1 MAKKKKKK
9 GKPTIARCS
18 NCAFERQY
26 ERRFVFSD
34 NPHFYCGRLQEP
46 LTLWQKVANF
56 FSPTFL
62 DGVGSAN
69 AMKKEIRFWII
80 NDAEFNWFGR
90 DIGKNHC

>member
-46 LTLWQKVANF
+46 
-56 FSPTFL
+56 
-62 DGVGSAN
+62 
-69 AMKKEIRFWII
+69 
-80 NDAEFNWFGR
+80 
-90 DIGKNHC
+90 